1 MTKPILIS
9 LLTSL
14 TVGCATTHESVL
26 TGAAIGGVSGTVI
39 GHQHGGDS
47 QARVT
52 GAVVGTALGSL
63 VGYLS
68 HKNKKGKFVKKKT
81 NEKKP
86 IPDHP
91 FLTKPQVRM
100 YWEPD
105 QIKGNK
111 YIEKHR
117 VWVLDQNPVWT
128 KRK

>member
-9 LLTSL
+9 LITTL
-14 TVGCATTHESVL
+14 TVGCATTKESIF
-26 TGAAIGGVSGTVI
+26 TGAAIGGATGTVI
-39 GHQHGGDS
+39 GHQHSGDS
-47 QARVT
+47 KGRIT
-52 GAVVGTALGSL
+52 GAVAGLALGSL
-63 VGYLS
+63 FGYLS
-68 HKNKKGKFVKKKT
+68 HKNKKGKVIKSKSSKKLPT
-81 NEKKP
+81 
-86 IPDHP
+86 PDHP
-91 FLTKPQVRM
+91 FLTKPEVRM